1 MKYFPLFL
9 LFTLCNAELYE
20 FCDNYK
26 SLDTCINNPLC
37 QWCNTTINGTCS
49 SNTQCFYNNTQCI
62 TNYDFNVMC
71 SLLNIFFISS
81 LLFILFGSIAYI
93 SYFTKTLLDKYFY
106 TPNNDGLKDRR
117 KIKLL
122 ILTIVNILLF
132 SPLIIF
138 WIIGSIGF
146 IYYYIFIM
154 FMIILLSCTVTT
166 KKIYKSNK
174 SNKSAYI
181 QIN

>member
-1 MKYFPLFL
+1 
-9 LFTLCNAELYE
+9 
-20 FCDNYK
+20 
-26 SLDTCINNPLC
+26 
-37 QWCNTTINGTCS
+37 
-49 SNTQCFYNNTQCI
+49 
-62 TNYDFNVMC
+62 MC
-71 SLLNIFFISS
+71 SLLNIFFISG
-81 LLFILFGSIAYI
+81 LLFILLGSIAYI

-106 TPNNDGLKDRR
+106 MPNEDGLKDRR

-132 SPLIIF
+132 SPLVIF
-138 WIIGSIGF
+138 WSIDSIGF

-154 FMIILLSCTVTT
+154 FMIILLSCCITT

-174 SNKSAYI
+174 SAYT